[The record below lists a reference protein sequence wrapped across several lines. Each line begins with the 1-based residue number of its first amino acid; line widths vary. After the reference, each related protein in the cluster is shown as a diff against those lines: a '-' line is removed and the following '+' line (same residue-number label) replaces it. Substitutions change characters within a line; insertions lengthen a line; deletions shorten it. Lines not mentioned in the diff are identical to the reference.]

1 MKIYMVDDDHAIL
14 TMLENIIVDYDL
26 GKVIGTS
33 LNGDQAIDEIIS
45 LSPDIVIVDLLL
57 PHVDGIELVK
67 IVKERRDKIQFIM
80 LSQVTSK
87 EMVGDAYRAGIEFFV
102 HKPINVMEVKTVIQ
116 KAAEKIQLK
125 EIINR
130 IHQSAKTD
138 ESEISRSNVVTEFN
152 TDRARHALMD
162 LGISNESGGRD
173 LLHIVRM
180 IVKYRNESGK
190 RFHRY
195 KIGDMYV
202 KLNEIYIE
210 EGYKGSSNIRAIEQR
225 IRRAIQQALDNI
237 SMMGIEDFGNYKFET
252 YSSSLFDFS
261 EVKRNMDYIRGKSN
275 YRGKISVKSF
285 VEGLINIMEK

>member
-1 MKIYMVDDDHAIL
+1 MKIYLVDDDQVIL

-33 LNGDQAIDEIIS
+33 LYGDEAIDEIIS
-45 LSPDIVIVDLLL
+45 LNPDIVIVDLLL
-57 PHVDGIELVK
+57 PHIDGIELVK
-67 IVKERRDKIQFIM
+67 IVKERRERIQFIM

-102 HKPINVMEVKTVIQ
+102 NKPINVMEVKTVIQ
-116 KAAEKIQLK
+116 KAEEKIQLK

-130 IHQSAKTD
+130 IHETSKAD
-138 ESEISRSNVVTEFN
+138 NSETNRKVVIEELN
-152 TDRARHALMD
+152 IDRARHALKD
-162 LGISNESGGRD
+162 IGISNESGGRD

-180 IVKYRNESGK
+180 IVKYRNESGR

-195 KIGDMYV
+195 KIGDMYI
-202 KLNEIYIE
+202 KLNEIYLE

-225 IRRAIQQALDNI
+225 IRRAIQQAMDNI
-237 SMMGIEDFGNYKFET
+237 SMLGIEDFGNYKFET
-252 YSSSLFDFS
+252 YSSTLFDFS

-285 VEGLINIMEK
+285 VEGLINIMEE